1 MSVCHLLARALKTFI
16 MIFMQ
21 VIPKLALRHDFG
33 FDDRQSKSSSARYR
47 VPFLHRFLRRF
58 HLRHR
63 VPPARIT
70 ARMLH
75 GIAATSES
83 QRMRT
88 WFLRAQQVGTGRD
101 SRKTHRFPIE
111 SKRVTIV
118 RLQADPLKW
127 GSCDCSGG
135 GDGQEFDIA

>member
-1 MSVCHLLARALKTFI
+1 
-16 MIFMQ
+16 MQ
-21 VIPKLALRHDFG
+21 KHKKDT
-33 FDDRQSKSSSARYR
+33 SCSARYR
-47 VPFLHRFLRRF
+47 VAFLHRFLRRF

-75 GIAATSES
+75 GIAAISGS

-101 SRKTHRFPIE
+101 SRKAHRFPIE
-111 SKRVTIV
+111 SKRSTKA

-127 GSCDCSGG
+127 GSCDCPGG

>member
-1 MSVCHLLARALKTFI
+1 MSRN
-16 MIFMQ
+16 
-21 VIPKLALRHDFG
+21 DW
-33 FDDRQSKSSSARYR
+33 YR

-75 GIAATSES
+75 GIAATSGS

-111 SKRVTIV
+111 SKRSTIA

-127 GSCDCSGG
+127 GSCDCPGG
-135 GDGQEFDIA
+135 GAGQEFDIA